1 MRAWLSTAWHRSMTW
16 TIPLGVTAVLIAVA
30 LADDVTDV
38 RFAPVAMTVVVG
50 SGLALAAQR
59 TWPRTVLVV
68 TGLCA
73 VVYQSLGVDLPA
85 IAFLFAVYAAM
96 RAGRRGFTVA
106 VSIVIVAAFPLIMLA
121 SGSDVGSAIARARD
135 ILEIAWVVAAAAAGE
150 AVRQAERRADE
161 AERTREEALRR
172 RANEERLHIARELHD
187 SLIHQISVI
196 KIQSDVVVQTADKQ
210 GTAVSDSVRAIHE
223 ASREADRELRAT
235 LEMLRDK
242 HNECSYGLDDLPDL
256 VRRVTTTG
264 PQTRLTVR
272 GEPYDV
278 SPEVGLTSYRIVQ
291 EALTNASRH
300 ASAANADVY
309 VDYRTDGLALLIE
322 DDGDGTP
329 GSPVVFGTGL
339 TGMRE
344 RVHSLGGGFVAGPR
358 DEGGFRV
365 RADRL
370 RKGGS

>member
-1 MRAWLSTAWHRSMTW
+1 MTW